1 MKASVSSGLRAAT
14 ARWNALAPRERLG
27 LTFAGWVVGL
37 GLLWWLTLSPA
48 LQMLHV
54 AATQRIELD
63 HQLQTMQGLQTEAKA
78 LIDIPKMTTAE
89 AMQALEASAKQS
101 LDTTVQLT
109 QVGDRVTVTLKRA
122 TPDALGQWLS
132 LARVNAHALPTEAK
146 LQRSVGTAGTDAL
159 YWEGSIV
166 LRLP

>member
-1 MKASVSSGLRAAT
+1 MKTSVSSGLSAVT

-27 LTFAGWVVGL
+27 LTFAGWVLGL

-48 LQMLHV
+48 LQMLHA
-54 AATQRIELD
+54 AATQRVELD
-63 HQLQTMQGLQTEAKA
+63 RQLQTMQGLQTEAKA
-78 LIDIPKMTTAE
+78 LIDIPKITTAE

-101 LDTTVQLT
+101 LGTAAQLT
-109 QVGDRVTVTLKRA
+109 LVGDRVTVTLKRA

-132 LARVNAHALPTEAK
+132 LARVNAHALPTEAQ
-146 LQRSVGTAGTDAL
+146 LQRSVGTAGTDTL
-159 YWEGSIV
+159 WEGSIV